1 MVNADHIKRKL
12 PSLLCNGP
20 TTDKKEWAKRH
31 RIESGLKRLR
41 KQNPTKH
48 RSLKLLLI
56 RALEDIERAFQNSCI
71 IAITCD
77 TD

>member
-31 RIESGLKRLR
+31 RIEYGLKRLQ
-41 KQNPTKH
+41 KQDSTKY
-48 RSLKLLLI
+48 RSLELRLV
-56 RALEDIERAFQNSCI
+56 RDPEDIEK
-71 IAITCD
+71 AISKK
-77 TD
+77 